1 MYDSIDIGILNW
13 LRSLCAIQSKMS
25 FASRNAPLAS
35 LAKAS
40 LKLISLVRFR
50 SQLDRAESITV
61 VTIDCSPYFYSIE
74 PPIGVVYRSQSRKV
88 SCGRQATTHGRIL
101 PCVCTS
107 KYEYMHICICIY
119 VCVRN
124 VERMMGCQTKYD
136 FFSQLGHAGRN
147 LLSALVA
154 YSVFKGGMIP
164 VPFITP
170 KVNATEW
177 DRKHNTRED

>member
-1 MYDSIDIGILNW
+1 MLNTSIILQESDHIDKCICFTLNRFIYASVNSNRFIQFIVYDSIDIGILNW

-74 PPIGVVYRSQSRKV
+74 PPIGFVYRSQSRKV

-107 KYEYMHICICIY
+107 KYEYMLSLIHI
-119 VCVRN
+119 
-124 VERMMGCQTKYD
+124 
-136 FFSQLGHAGRN
+136 
-147 LLSALVA
+147 
-154 YSVFKGGMIP
+154 
-164 VPFITP
+164 
-170 KVNATEW
+170 
-177 DRKHNTRED
+177 